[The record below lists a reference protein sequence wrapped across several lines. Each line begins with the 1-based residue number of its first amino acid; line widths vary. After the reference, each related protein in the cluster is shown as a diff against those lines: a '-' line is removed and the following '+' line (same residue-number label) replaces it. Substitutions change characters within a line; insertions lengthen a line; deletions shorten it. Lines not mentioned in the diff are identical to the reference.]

1 MTTTTGRSSE
11 SFFNKKI
18 VYNIIFFSRRER
30 GRHAACVHRWWFVNG
45 RVIITVSY
53 YYYFFFLHTHIR
65 RWLLLVSVCV
75 CSDLPIYKKMSRR
88 LKAQCVTVRS
98 LLIHARKRSA
108 QRINGQAKIQVCKRK
123 DMRKFLVLDCVCV
136 CVCCVQRWSHCYL
149 PLPARWWPGNEE
161 DVAEE
166 AELRTVHARECFEAP
181 VEQQQEGFFFS
192 FFIFFWDLEQE

>member
-18 VYNIIFFSRRER
+18 FYNIIFFFTEGTRSSRGVCPSLMVCKWARYN
-30 GRHAACVHRWWFVNG
+30 NG
-45 RVIITVSY
+45 QLLLL
-53 YYYFFFLHTHIR
+53 FFFLHTHIR

-136 CVCCVQRWSHCYL
+136 CVLCATVKSL
-149 PLPARWWPGNEE
+149 LFTAPG
-161 DVAEE
+161 
-166 AELRTVHARECFEAP
+166 
-181 VEQQQEGFFFS
+181 
-192 FFIFFWDLEQE
+192 